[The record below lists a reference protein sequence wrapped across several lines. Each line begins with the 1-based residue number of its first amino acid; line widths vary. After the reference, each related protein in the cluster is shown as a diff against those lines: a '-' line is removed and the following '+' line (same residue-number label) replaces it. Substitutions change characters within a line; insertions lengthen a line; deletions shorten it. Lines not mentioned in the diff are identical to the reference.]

1 MNQSNIDAIYNL
13 LDSIKVTKDNKKLIE
28 ETRKNMENGQYA
40 EALEKLKLLNSKR
53 KEEEAKPKKRRGRK
67 PKKIKK
73 EVVEEQEETIQ
84 DEPEESDTNNDSL
97 EENGFPSD
105 EPRYL

>member
-53 KEEEAKPKKRRGRK
+53 NKSPMDNKHLLFQLN
-67 PKKIKK
+67 KIWLVSTLK
-73 EVVEEQEETIQ
+73 
-84 DEPEESDTNNDSL
+84 
-97 EENGFPSD
+97 
-105 EPRYL
+105 

>member
-67 PKKIKK
+67 HAHKNS
-73 EVVEEQEETIQ
+73 
-84 DEPEESDTNNDSL
+84 SDL
-97 EENGFPSD
+97 EYRSWHPADCGRHLLFVQ
-105 EPRYL
+105 